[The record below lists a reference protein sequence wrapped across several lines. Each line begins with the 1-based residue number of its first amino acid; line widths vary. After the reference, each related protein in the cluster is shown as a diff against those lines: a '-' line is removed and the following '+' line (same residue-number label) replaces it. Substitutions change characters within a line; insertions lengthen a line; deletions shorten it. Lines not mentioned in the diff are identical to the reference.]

1 MYIFVYLAIKLL
13 LLLST
18 SGFAL
23 LIIALSFSLIDIDQL
38 SSLLNLSPEVTDALR
53 VVISRIQEVTANIG
67 DTIADIVKEN
77 TGKNIE
83 NIDINDVKKQ
93 INESI
98 NNSNKNQPEK

>member
-53 VVISRIQEVTANIG
+53 VVISRIKEVTANIG

>member
-18 SGFAL
+18 SGLAL

-67 DTIADIVKEN
+67 NTITDIVKEN

-83 NIDINDVKKQ
+83 NININDVKNQ

>member
-67 DTIADIVKEN
+67 NTIADIVKEN

-83 NIDINDVKKQ
+83 NIDINDVKNQ

-98 NNSNKNQPEK
+98 YNSNKNQPEK